1 MNQIKWFFMSKYK
14 KLLYQIKCAET
25 NEQSLILQNGVVL
38 DFSRR
43 TAALD
48 KLYETISR
56 AGYSSYARTLIS
68 KKWHEN
74 NNKRIQGLEA
84 EIERLEEENR
94 RMKKYYFTHDYHE
107 CHNEA
112 IKEFDK
118 KFKRASD
125 LICTG
130 SSGSGAADI
139 KNYYRIS
146 FDSYEKLIQE
156 MTEKAAHDE

>member
-1 MNQIKWFFMSKYK
+1 MKQIEEMAKVIRSSMDNLGCGNFNFTGDEISTMFAKA
-14 KLLYQIKCAET
+14 LY
-25 NEQSLILQNGVVL
+25 N
-38 DFSRR
+38 
-43 TAALD
+43 
-48 KLYETISR
+48 
-56 AGYSSYARTLIS
+56 AGYRKQSEVAEEIFAEIES
-68 KKWHEN
+68 
-74 NNKRIQGLEA
+74 LEA
-84 EIERLEEENR
+84 ENR
-94 RMKKYYFTHDYHE
+94 GFSICLDSAVKTALKIKCE
-107 CHNEA
+107 AIEA

-130 SSGSGAADI
+130 SLGSGAVDI